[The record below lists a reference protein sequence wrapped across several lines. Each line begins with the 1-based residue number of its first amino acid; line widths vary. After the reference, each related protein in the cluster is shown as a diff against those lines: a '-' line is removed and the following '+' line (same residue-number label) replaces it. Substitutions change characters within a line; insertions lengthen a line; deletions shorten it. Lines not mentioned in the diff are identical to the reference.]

1 LQNNRLVGALYEEK
15 AADYLKSIG
24 YSLVERNYHAGKTS
38 EIDIIAKD
46 ENTLVF
52 VECKFRKNRLSGDPY
67 EAVNYAKIKNICK
80 CAMVYMKK
88 NNIPTSHPVRFDVI
102 AMYGDESINHL
113 KNAFEFINPYE
124 RY

>member
-1 LQNNRLVGALYEEK
+1 
-15 AADYLKSIG
+15 
-24 YSLVERNYHAGKTS
+24 
-38 EIDIIAKD
+38 
-46 ENTLVF
+46 
-52 VECKFRKNRLSGDPY
+52 
-67 EAVNYAKIKNICK
+67 
-80 CAMVYMKK
+80 MVYMKK